1 MNHAKPPSHR
11 AFDRAFDTDGGDVPT
26 AWSQSNPLLLVLAC
40 FVAFAAVASCA
51 VHGFSQPGYALAFG
65 AIIAAGEAFRVRLP
79 GGREAAPL
87 GAATGLAYAVL
98 TEIGHQPA
106 LHNAPQAVAVAAF
119 GFLVGSVPHLA
130 VRRPSTL
137 DYTAR
142 RFLMVALTAWLF
154 RMFYLRWVLGTR
166 VDDPTLLRPSPLD
179 PTFLSGHLH
188 SLAVGAATAGFL
200 LLAIVSDG
208 VVGSIL
214 QAGQHRR
221 PILAAAR
228 DEATFTTRVG
238 LAVVATALLVCLAS
252 RTMSIW
258 VLPALCLPLAFT
270 QLSLRRY
277 ARIKEVHLETI
288 RALSRITEVA
298 GLTQPG
304 HARRVARTCQR
315 IGRELGLSE
324 AQLLDLEYASL
335 MHDIGQLSVAEPVH
349 GGRTAPLSL
358 VRQRELA
365 RAGAEVIRRA
375 GALGNAAD
383 IVEHHPD
390 PFGAAGPLPS
400 RILRV
405 ANDYDDLAGAQ
416 PESAE
421 RTEALRHI
429 RLGLAVHYDPA
440 VVESLSRMVGE

>member
-1 MNHAKPPSHR
+1 
-11 AFDRAFDTDGGDVPT
+11 
-26 AWSQSNPLLLVLAC
+26 
-40 FVAFAAVASCA
+40 
-51 VHGFSQPGYALAFG
+51 
-65 AIIAAGEAFRVRLP
+65 
-79 GGREAAPL
+79 
-87 GAATGLAYAVL
+87 
-98 TEIGHQPA
+98 
-106 LHNAPQAVAVAAF
+106 
-119 GFLVGSVPHLA
+119 
-130 VRRPSTL
+130 
-137 DYTAR
+137 
-142 RFLMVALTAWLF
+142 
-154 RMFYLRWVLGTR
+154 
-166 VDDPTLLRPSPLD
+166 
-179 PTFLSGHLH
+179 
-188 SLAVGAATAGFL
+188 VGAATAGFL

-298 GLTQPG
+298 GLTQAG

-358 VRQRELA
+358 ARQRELA

>member
-1 MNHAKPPSHR
+1 MNHAKPPAHR
-11 AFDRAFDTDGGDVPT
+11 AAFDADSDART
-26 AWSQSNPLLLVLAC
+26 AWAQSNPVLLVLAC
-40 FVAFAAVASCA
+40 FVAFAAVGSCA

-65 AIIAAGEAFRVRLP
+65 FIIAAGEAFRVRLP

-87 GAATGLAYAVL
+87 GAATALAYAVI

-130 VRRPSTL
+130 VRRPTTL

-142 RFLMVALTAWLF
+142 RFLMVALIAWLF
-154 RMFYLRWVLGTR
+154 RMFYLRWVLGAR
-166 VDDPTLLRPSPLD
+166 VDGPKLAQTTAMDPG
-179 PTFLSGHLH
+179 FLTHHLH
-188 SLAVGAATAGFL
+188 SVSVGAATAAFL
-200 LLAIVSDG
+200 VLAIISDG
-208 VVGSIL
+208 LMGAVL

-228 DEATFTTRVG
+228 DEVRFTTRVG
-238 LAVVATALLVCLAS
+238 LAVVATALLVTLAS

-270 QLSLRRY
+270 QVSLRRF

-324 AQLLDLEYASL
+324 DQLLDLEYASL

-358 VRQRELA
+358 QRQRELA

-375 GALGNAAD
+375 GALGNAAE

-405 ANDYDDLAGAQ
+405 ANDYDDLAGEA
-416 PESAE
+416 PEPAE
-421 RTEALRHI
+421 RTEALRNI

>member
-1 MNHAKPPSHR
+1 MNQAKPSSHR
-11 AFDRAFDTDGGDVPT
+11 AAYDPDGEAQT
-26 AWSQSNPLLLVLAC
+26 AWAQSNPLLVMLAC
-40 FVAFAAVASCA
+40 FVAVAAVVSCA
-51 VHGFSQPGYALAFG
+51 VRGFTQPGYALAFG
-65 AIIAAGEAFRVRLP
+65 VIIAGGEAFRVRLP

-98 TEIGHQPA
+98 TEIGHEPA

-119 GFLVGSVPHLA
+119 GFLAGSVPHLA
-130 VRRPSTL
+130 VRRPTTL
-137 DYTAR
+137 DYTVR

-154 RMFYLRWVLGTR
+154 RMFFLSWVLGTR
-166 VDDPTLLRPSPLD
+166 PDDKALAKPEAHA
-179 PTFLSGHLH
+179 FLIHHLH
-188 SLAVGAATAGFL
+188 SVGVGAATAGFL
-200 LLAIVSDG
+200 VVAVVADGAI
-208 VVGSIL
+208 GSIL

-221 PILAAAR
+221 PFLAAAR
-228 DEATFTTRVG
+228 DEAGYTTRVG

-270 QLSLRRY
+270 QLSLRRF

-288 RALSRITEVA
+288 RALSRVTEVA
-298 GLTQPG
+298 GMTQPG

-349 GGRTAPLSL
+349 GGRTAPLPPQ
-358 VRQRELA
+358 RQRELA

-405 ANDYDDLAGAQ
+405 ANDYDDLAGAA
-416 PESAE
+416 PEPAE

-429 RLGLAVHYDPA
+429 RLGLAVHYDPV

>member
-1 MNHAKPPSHR
+1 MTHAKPPSHR
-11 AFDRAFDTDGGDVPT
+11 AFDPDADAPT
-26 AWSQSNPLLLVLAC
+26 AWAQSNPVLLVLAC
-40 FVAFAAVASCA
+40 FVAFAAMVGGA
-51 VHGFSQPGYALAFG
+51 VHGFIQPGYALTFG

-87 GAATGLAYAVL
+87 GSATGLAYAVV
-98 TEIGHQPA
+98 TEIGREPA
-106 LHNAPQAVAVAAF
+106 AHTSAQAITVAAF

-130 VRRPSTL
+130 IRRPTTL

-142 RFLMVALTAWLF
+142 RFLMVALTAEVF
-154 RMFYLRWVLGTR
+154 RMFYLRWVLGASPDDRKLADR
-166 VDDPTLLRPSPLD
+166 VATDQG
-179 PTFLSGHLH
+179 FLTHRLH
-188 SLAVGAATAGFL
+188 SVSVGLVTAGL
-200 LLAIVSDG
+200 LCLAILTDALLGAV
-208 VVGSIL
+208 L
-214 QAGQHRR
+214 QAGEDRR
-221 PILAAAR
+221 PVPAALR
-228 DEATFTTRVG
+228 DELLTMRVG
-238 LAVVATALLVCLAS
+238 LAVVATALLVCLAT

-258 VLPALCLPLAFT
+258 VLPVLCLPLAFT
-270 QLSLRRY
+270 QLSLRRF

-298 GLTQPG
+298 GLTQAG

-324 AQLLDLEYASL
+324 AQLLDLEYAGL

-358 VRQRELA
+358 QRQRELA

-375 GALGNAAD
+375 GALGNAAE

-405 ANDYDDLAGAQ
+405 ANDYDDLAGAT
-416 PESAE
+416 PEPAE

-429 RLGLAVHYDPA
+429 RLGLAVHYDPV

>member
-1 MNHAKPPSHR
+1 MTHAKPAGHR
-11 AFDRAFDTDGGDVPT
+11 AFDPDGGVPT
-26 AWSQSNPLLLVLAC
+26 AWAQSNPVLLVLAC
-40 FVAFAAVASCA
+40 FVAFAAVAAGA
-51 VHGFSQPGYALAFG
+51 VHGFVQPGYALTFG
-65 AIIAAGEAFRVRLP
+65 VIVAAGEAFRVRLP

-87 GAATGLAYAVL
+87 GSATALAYAVV
-98 TEIGHQPA
+98 TEIGREPA
-106 LHNAPQAVAVAAF
+106 RHTAAEAITVAAF

-130 VRRPSTL
+130 VRRPTTL

-142 RFLMVALTAWLF
+142 RFLMVALTAELF
-154 RMFYLRWVLGTR
+154 RMFYLRWVLGMLP
-166 VDDPTLLRPSPLD
+166 DDPHLTADIARD
-179 PTFLSGHLH
+179 PAFLTRHLH
-188 SLAVGAATAGFL
+188 SLSVGLVTAAL
-200 LLAIVSDG
+200 LALAIVSDAVLG
-208 VVGSIL
+208 ATL
-214 QAGQHRR
+214 QAGHHRR
-221 PILAAAR
+221 PIVAALR
-228 DEATFTTRVG
+228 DELRFTTRVG
-238 LAVVATALLVCLAS
+238 LAVVATALLVCLAT

-258 VLPALCLPLAFT
+258 VLPVLCLPLTFT
-270 QLSLRRY
+270 QLSLRRF

-298 GLTQPG
+298 GLTDAG

-349 GGRTAPLSL
+349 GGRTAPLPL
-358 VRQRELA
+358 QRQRELA

-405 ANDYDDLAGAQ
+405 ANDYDDLAGAA
-416 PESAE
+416 PEEA
-421 RTEALRHI
+421 RRVEALRHI

>member
-1 MNHAKPPSHR
+1 MTHAKPSGHR
-11 AFDRAFDTDGGDVPT
+11 AFDPDADTPT
-26 AWSQSNPLLLVLAC
+26 AWAQSNPVLLVLAC
-40 FVAFAAVASCA
+40 FLAFAAVAGGA
-51 VHGFSQPGYALAFG
+51 AHGFVQPGYALTFA

-87 GAATGLAYAVL
+87 GSATALAYAVV
-98 TEIGHQPA
+98 TEIGRDPA
-106 LHNAPQAVAVAAF
+106 KHTAAQAITVAAF
-119 GFLVGSVPHLA
+119 GFLVGSVPHMA
-130 VRRPSTL
+130 IRRPTTL

-142 RFLMVALTAWLF
+142 RFIMVALTAELF
-154 RMFYLRWVLGTR
+154 RMFYLRWELGMAP
-166 VDDPTLLRPSPLD
+166 DDPGLAAAAVKD
-179 PTFLSGHLH
+179 PKFLTQHLH
-188 SLAVGAATAGFL
+188 SVPVGLVTAGLLTLAV
-200 LLAIVSDG
+200 VSDAF
-208 VVGSIL
+208 VGAML

-221 PILAAAR
+221 PVLAALR
-228 DEATFTTRVG
+228 DELRFTTRIG
-238 LAVVATALLVCLAS
+238 MAVVATALLVGLAA

-258 VLPALCLPLAFT
+258 VLPILCLPLTFT
-270 QLSLRRY
+270 QLSLRRF

-304 HARRVARTCQR
+304 HARRVARTSLR

-349 GGRTAPLSL
+349 GGRTAPLPPQ
-358 VRQRELA
+358 RQRELA

-405 ANDYDDLAGAQ
+405 ANDYDDLTGAT
-416 PESAE
+416 PEDAE

-429 RLGLAVHYDPA
+429 RLGLAVHYDPE

>member
-1 MNHAKPPSHR
+1 MTHAKPPSHR
-11 AFDRAFDTDGGDVPT
+11 AFDPDADAPS
-26 AWSQSNPLLLVLAC
+26 AWAQSNPLLLVLAC
-40 FVAFAAVASCA
+40 FVAFAAIGAGSA
-51 VHGFSQPGYALAFG
+51 HGFVQPGYALAFG

-87 GAATGLAYAVL
+87 GSATGLAYAVV
-98 TEIGHQPA
+98 TEIGREPA
-106 LHNAPQAVAVAAF
+106 AHTASQAITVAAF
-119 GFLVGSVPHLA
+119 GFLIGSVPHLA
-130 VRRPSTL
+130 VRRPTTL

-142 RFLMVALTAWLF
+142 RFLMVALTAWVF
-154 RMFYLRWVLGTR
+154 RMFYLRWVLGMAPA
-166 VDDPTLLRPSPLD
+166 DPRLAENVAAD
-179 PTFLSGHLH
+179 PGFLTKHLH
-188 SLAVGAATAGFL
+188 SVSVALVTAGL
-200 LLAIVSDG
+200 LCLAIVSDA
-208 VVGSIL
+208 VVGSVL

-221 PILAAAR
+221 PIPAALR
-228 DEATFTTRVG
+228 DELRFTNRVG
-238 LAVVATALLVCLAS
+238 LAVVATALLVCLAT
-252 RTMSIW
+252 RTMSLW
-258 VLPALCLPLAFT
+258 VLPALCLPLTFT
-270 QLSLRRY
+270 QLSLRRF

-335 MHDIGQLSVAEPVH
+335 MHDIGQLSVAEPVY

-358 VRQRELA
+358 QRQRELA
-365 RAGAEVIRRA
+365 KAGAEVIRRA
-375 GALGNAAD
+375 GALGNAAE

-405 ANDYDDLAGAQ
+405 ANDYDDLTGAL
-416 PESAE
+416 PEPAE

>member
-1 MNHAKPPSHR
+1 MTHAKPAGHR
-11 AFDRAFDTDGGDVPT
+11 AFDPDAGAQS
-26 AWSQSNPLLLVLAC
+26 AWAQSNPVLVVLAC
-40 FVAFAAVASCA
+40 FIAFAAVAGGA
-51 VHGFSQPGYALAFG
+51 VHGFVQPGYALTFG
-65 AIIAAGEAFRVRLP
+65 GIIAAGEAFRVRLP

-87 GAATGLAYAVL
+87 GSATALAYAVV
-98 TEIGHQPA
+98 TEIGREPA
-106 LHNAPQAVAVAAF
+106 MHTSAQAITVAAF

-130 VRRPSTL
+130 VRRPTAL
-137 DYTAR
+137 DATAR
-142 RFLMVALTAWLF
+142 RFLMVVLTAEVF
-154 RMFYLRWVLGTR
+154 RMFYLRWVLGRST
-166 VDDPTLLRPSPLD
+166 DDPSLAREAVKD
-179 PTFLSGHLH
+179 PQFLTRHLH
-188 SLAVGAATAGFL
+188 NVTVGLVTAGL
-200 LLAIVSDG
+200 LTLAILADALLG
-208 VVGSIL
+208 ALL
-214 QAGQHRR
+214 QAGHDRR
-221 PILAAAR
+221 PVPAALR
-228 DEATFTTRVG
+228 DELRFTTRVG
-238 LAVVATALLVCLAS
+238 LAVVATALLVCLAA

-258 VLPALCLPLAFT
+258 VLPILCLPLTFT
-270 QLSLRRY
+270 QLSLRRF

-358 VRQRELA
+358 QRQRELA

-375 GALGNAAD
+375 GALGNAAE

-405 ANDYDDLAGAQ
+405 ANDYDDLAGAT
-416 PESAE
+416 PEPAE

-429 RLGLAVHYDPA
+429 RLGLAVHYDPE

>member
-1 MNHAKPPSHR
+1 
-11 AFDRAFDTDGGDVPT
+11 
-26 AWSQSNPLLLVLAC
+26 
-40 FVAFAAVASCA
+40 
-51 VHGFSQPGYALAFG
+51 
-65 AIIAAGEAFRVRLP
+65 VRLP

-87 GAATGLAYAVL
+87 GAATGLAYAVV

-106 LHNAPQAVAVAAF
+106 AHNAAQAVAVAAF

-130 VRRPSTL
+130 VRRPTTL

-142 RFLMVALTAWLF
+142 RFLMVALIAWLF
-154 RMFYLRWVLGTR
+154 RMFYLRWLLGYTP
-166 VDDPTLLRPSPLD
+166 DDPALAGRVAHDQHFLPS
-179 PTFLSGHLH
+179 HLE
-188 SLAVGAATAGFL
+188 SVSVGAATAAFL
-200 LLAIVSDG
+200 LLGIVSDA

-214 QAGQHRR
+214 QAGQHR

-228 DEATFTTRVG
+228 DEARFTTRVG

-252 RTMSIW
+252 RTMSVW

-270 QLSLRRY
+270 QLSLRRF

-298 GLTQPG
+298 GLTQSG
-304 HARRVARTCQR
+304 HARRVARTSQR

-349 GGRTAPLSL
+349 GGRTATLSPQ
-358 VRQRELA
+358 RQRELA
-365 RAGAEVIRRA
+365 RAGAEVIRRS
-375 GALGNAAD
+375 GALGNAAE

-405 ANDYDDLAGAQ
+405 ANDYDDFAGAT
-416 PESAE
+416 PEPAE

-440 VVESLSRMVGE
+440 VVESLSRMIGE

>member
-1 MNHAKPPSHR
+1 MTHAKPPSHR
-11 AFDRAFDTDGGDVPT
+11 AFDPDGDAPT
-26 AWSQSNPLLLVLAC
+26 AWAQSNALLLVLAC
-40 FVAFAAVASCA
+40 FVAFAAVAATA
-51 VHGFSQPGYALAFG
+51 VHGFSQPGYAVAFG
-65 AIIAAGEAFRVRLP
+65 VIIAAGEAFRVRLP

-87 GAATGLAYAVL
+87 GVATGLAYAV
-98 TEIGHQPA
+98 TSEIGERPA
-106 LHNAPQAVAVAAF
+106 SHNAAQTVAVAAF
-119 GFLVGSVPHLA
+119 GFLIGSVPHLA
-130 VRRPSTL
+130 VRRPTTL

-154 RMFYLRWVLGTR
+154 RMFYLRWVLGSVPDSPAVNSNIAHDPQFLTR
-166 VDDPTLLRPSPLD
+166 
-179 PTFLSGHLH
+179 HLH
-188 SLAVGAATAGFL
+188 SVSVGLATAAL
-200 LLAIVSDG
+200 LLFAIVGDA
-208 VVGSIL
+208 VVGSVL
-214 QAGQHRR
+214 QAGHQRR
-221 PILAAAR
+221 PVRAALR
-228 DEATFTTRVG
+228 DEVRFTARVQ
-238 LAVVATALLVCLAS
+238 LAVVATALLVSLAS

-270 QLSLRRY
+270 QLSLRRF

-298 GLTQPG
+298 DMTQPG
-304 HARRVARTCQR
+304 HARRVARTCLR
-315 IGRELGLSE
+315 IGRELGLSG

-358 VRQRELA
+358 QRQRELA

-375 GALGNAAD
+375 GALGNAAE
-383 IVEHHPD
+383 IVEHYPD

-405 ANDYDDLAGAQ
+405 ANDYDDLTGAD
-416 PESAE
+416 PEAAE